1 MMIINLLD
9 EDELFFKGFIKKTEN
24 GDYVLRLEE
33 EYTFYG
39 EDFYGEKV
47 LLEDARNVYIDQSV
61 LSGRNARQH

>member
-1 MMIINLLD
+1 M
-9 EDELFFKGFIKKTEN
+9 EAIKKTEN

-47 LLEDARNVYIDQSV
+47 LLEDEETYISINLFFRRMLDSIKSNQTIE
-61 LSGRNARQH
+61 